1 MGAHSNLTQN
11 QRLLDYLDEHGSVTQ
26 IEALNKLGIMRLASR
41 VSDLRKKGYQ
51 IDSRMDVVTNRYG
64 EKCRVKRY
72 SLGKER
78 GDG

>member
-11 QRLLDYLDEHGSVTQ
+11 QRLLDYLDIHGSVTQ

-51 IDSRMDVVTNRYG
+51 IDGKMDIVTNRYG

-72 SLGKER
+72 SLGRER
-78 GDG
+78 VDG